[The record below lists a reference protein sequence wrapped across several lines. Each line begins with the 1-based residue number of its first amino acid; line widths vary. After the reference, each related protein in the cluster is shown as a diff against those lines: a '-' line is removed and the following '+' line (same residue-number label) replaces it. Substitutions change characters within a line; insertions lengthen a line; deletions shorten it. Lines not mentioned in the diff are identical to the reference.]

1 MAAAP
6 TRRSKA
12 PRKPKKKEADRAT
25 RFSAEL
31 FESAQAVGEVENRS
45 ARQQLEY
52 WASTGRAVTAPNSS
66 AQSRIEAVFAGRL
79 SRRSLTDDEAHSFD
93 AQFDARTEVRMAQAD
108 IPERRAAEGHR
119 SFHLDADGQVIE
131 THPDGTQSPVR

>member
-1 MAAAP
+1 MTAASTGRSGA
-6 TRRSKA
+6 RRKSK
-12 PRKPKKKEADRAT
+12 KDADRAT

-52 WASTGRAVTAPNSS
+52 WASAGRAVTAPNSS
-66 AQSRIEAVFAGRL
+66 AQSRIESVFAGTL
-79 SRRSLTDDEAHSFD
+79 SRQSLTDDEVRSFD
-93 AQFDARTEVRMAQAD
+93 AQFDARAEARMAAAD

-119 SFHLDADGQVIE
+119 SFHLDSGGRIVE
-131 THPDGTQSPVR
+131 TRPDGTETIVE